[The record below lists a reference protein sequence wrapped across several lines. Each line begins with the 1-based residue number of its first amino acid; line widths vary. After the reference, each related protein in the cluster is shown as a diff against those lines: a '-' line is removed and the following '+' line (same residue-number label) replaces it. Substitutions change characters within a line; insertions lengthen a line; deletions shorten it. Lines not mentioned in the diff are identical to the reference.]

1 MALEEHNARLGGV
14 DVLAEKMAVATIDKQ
29 AEEEAILAD
38 DMAPRCSYMG
48 RYASFDPDEL
58 DAVTVATPPFWFHL
72 THTMLE
78 IRSWRSLTR
87 RGCHQSRLVW
97 KTFLHGLLLQT

>member
-38 DMAPRCSYMG
+38 DMAPRSSYMG
-48 RYASFDPDEL
+48 RYSSFDPDEL
-58 DAVTVATPPFWFHL
+58 DAVTVAPPPYRFHL

-78 IRSWRSLTR
+78 IRSWRNHTR
-87 RGCHQSRLVW
+87 RGCHQSRLVL
-97 KTFLHGLLLQT
+97 KTYLHGLLLPT

>member
-38 DMAPRCSYMG
+38 DMAPRSSYMG
-48 RYASFDPDEL
+48 RYSSFDPDEL
-58 DAVTVATPPFWFHL
+58 DAVTFASLHTGFILLTPYLKSGHGA
-72 THTMLE
+72 
-78 IRSWRSLTR
+78 ITR
-87 RGCHQSRLVW
+87 AEDAIKAVLC
-97 KTFLHGLLLQT
+97 